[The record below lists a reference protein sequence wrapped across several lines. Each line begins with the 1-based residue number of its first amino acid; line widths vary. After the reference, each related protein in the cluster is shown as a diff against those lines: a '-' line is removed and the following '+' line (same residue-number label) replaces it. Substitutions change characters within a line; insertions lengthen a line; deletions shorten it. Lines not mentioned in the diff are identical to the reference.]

1 MRFRLYEPQ
10 DFNEVATLFAQ
21 DLGEYPLYAAARS
34 WFDTKAEYMAFVR
47 WMTEVFLRV
56 QLKYNRVLLGVE
68 KGRIIAAAVI
78 AAPYDDKPRKRDFA
92 VSAGLQ
98 TFLPTKLSNILAFR
112 EMLIRAED
120 FNCTIDKEEHW
131 HLYMLA
137 VKKEYRGRGVGSL
150 FVTKYLIPFV
160 GKNGGKYISLAAYS
174 PENVRFYERAG
185 FEVLHRDKVKFN
197 SHVIPNWCMGRAID
211 G

>member
-21 DLGEYPLYAAARS
+21 DFGEYPLYAAARS

-47 WMTEVFLRV
+47 WVIEVFLRV

-78 AAPYDDKPRKRDFA
+78 AAPYDEDSKKRDFA

-98 TFLPTKLSNILAFR
+98 TYLPTRLSRILSFFD
-112 EMLIRAED
+112 MIIKAEEY
-120 FNCTIDKEEHW
+120 NYTIDKEQHW
-131 HLYMLA
+131 HLYMFA

-150 FVTKYLIPFV
+150 FMKKYLIPFV
-160 GKNGGKYISLAAYS
+160 SKNGGKYISLATNS
-174 PENVRFYERAG
+174 EENVRFYERAG
-185 FEVLHRDKVKFN
+185 FEVIHRDKVKFN
-197 SHVIPNWCMGRAID
+197 SHVTPNWCMGRAID